1 MKKIILLLAI
11 ILSESYSFAQTNFF
25 SKIYGCPPLATIRGN
40 AIVKTF
46 DKGFIIVGNY
56 STGGLIYKIDSTG
69 NNIWQRSYYIPSW
82 SQVSFNDIKPTTDS
96 CFIITGSTP
105 NPISMTGDLVCM
117 KINTNG
123 DTLWCKAISGS
134 SGQEGN
140 SIEETFDHGFIIA
153 GVQYNSGYPSYSMVA
168 IKLDSIGNLEWKRT
182 MTFGN
187 LYNLGVSIKQ
197 LPDSSYIFLAS
208 VIDNISINY
217 GDLVL
222 INLSPRG
229 AIIWSKQYY
238 RSMTVNYAGIDLLV
252 LPTSIISYT
261 SDSGYMALMK
271 TDFTGNI
278 LWSKRYS
285 ARVINTCT
293 NCGNSNINPVSDG
306 GYIITNGQPVPS
318 VAYDL
323 KILKLDSAF
332 NIQWSRDV
340 LSSPVE
346 AIETNDKGL
355 ILLTSP
361 PNNSFT
367 APYFG
372 IVKMDSLGN
381 DFLSCTTPAPAIDSS
396 FNVSIFTSVINLLAV
411 DSSGISY
418 NFNPSMTIPWIIPDT
433 GCISSSEPWGIKETN
448 NNSYISI
455 SPNPFTF
462 QTTIYFNEEQ
472 IHTIIRI
479 TDLSGKVVKTY
490 SFTGKQLTI
499 ERGEMMSGIYF
510 VQIISENKNVT
521 NKKIVIQ

>member
-1 MKKIILLLAI
+1 MKKIIFLLAI
-11 ILSESYSFAQTNFF
+11 ILSESYSFSQTNFF
-25 SKIYGCPPLATIRGN
+25 SKIYGAQPLATISGN

-46 DKGFIIVGNY
+46 DRGFIIVGNY
-56 STGGLIYKIDSTG
+56 STGGLIYKIDSSG
-69 NNIWQRSYYIPSW
+69 NNIWQKSYYIPTW
-82 SQVSFNDIKPTTDS
+82 SQVTFNDIKPTSDS

-105 NPISMTGDLVCM
+105 NPISMTADLVCM

-123 DTLWCKAISGS
+123 DTLWSKAIIGS

-140 SIEETFDHGFIIA
+140 SIEETFDKGFIIA
-153 GVQYNSGYPSYSMVA
+153 GTEYNNFNPPYSMVA
-168 IKLDSIGNLEWKRT
+168 VKLNSIGDLEWKRT
-182 MTFGN
+182 MTYGN
-187 LYNLGVSIKQ
+187 LYNLGLSIKQ

-208 VIDNISINY
+208 IIDNISMNHS
-217 GDLVL
+217 DLVL
-222 INLSPRG
+222 INLSPG
-229 AIIWSKQYY
+229 GEIIWSKQYN
-238 RSMTVNYAGIDLLV
+238 RSFAVNYTGIDLLV
-252 LPTSIISYT
+252 LPTGIISYT

-285 ARVINTCT
+285 ARVINTCA

-306 GYIITNGQPVPS
+306 GYIITNGQPLPS
-318 VAYDL
+318 AAYDL

-332 NIQWSRDV
+332 NIQWSRNV

-355 ILLTSP
+355 ILLTGP
-361 PNNSFT
+361 PNNSFP

-372 IVKMDSLGN
+372 IVKMDSVGN
-381 DFLSCTTPAPAIDSS
+381 DFLSCTSPAIDSS
-396 FNVSIFTSVINLLAV
+396 FNVSIYTSVINLSTT

-418 NFNPSMTIPWIIPDT
+418 NFNPSMDIPWIESDT
-433 GCISSSEPWGIKETN
+433 GCISLVEPWGIKEMN

-455 SPNPFTF
+455 SPNPFTI
-462 QTTIYFNEEQ
+462 QTTISFNDEQ
-472 IHTIIRI
+472 IKTILRI
-479 TDLSGKVVKTY
+479 IDLSGKVIKTY

-521 NKKIVIQ
+521 TKKIVIQ